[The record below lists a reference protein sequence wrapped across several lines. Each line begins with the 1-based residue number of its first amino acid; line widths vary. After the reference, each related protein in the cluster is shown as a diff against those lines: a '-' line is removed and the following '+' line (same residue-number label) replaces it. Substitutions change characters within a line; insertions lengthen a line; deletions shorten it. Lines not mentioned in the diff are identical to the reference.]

1 VRKGEVMLAVRFMS
15 VLSRADKGELTGNYD
30 GKRKRGL

>member
-1 VRKGEVMLAVRFMS
+1 MLAVRFMS

-30 GKRKRGL
+30 GKRSSKLMCA